1 MLSFREWI
9 LQQENLN
16 WYKRRI
22 MALTK
27 RRIKGW
33 FLSFF
38 REVFVYHNSSLEFR
52 AKLLAAMIGAN
63 QDMDEC
69 ELKILE
75 IIAKEIYPDDEA
87 RVDVLTRTTKEYVKK
102 IIEKNG
108 LELNEL
114 MKSID
119 RELKEEKRFCEKI
132 NIKRLSR
139 FLECSMDDE
148 ETQLTQKRILEYLE
162 NEIEGNK
169 EKLV

>member
-1 MLSFREWI
+1 
-9 LQQENLN
+9 
-16 WYKRRI
+16 

-27 RRIKGW
+27 RKIKGW

-69 ELKILE
+69 ELKILAM
-75 IIAKEIYPDDEA
+75 IAKEIYPNDEA
-87 RVDVLTRTTKEYVKK
+87 RVDVLIRTTKEYVKK

-114 MKSID
+114 MKNID
-119 RELKEEKRFCEKI
+119 RELQVEERFCDKI
-132 NIKRLSR
+132 NLARLGQL
-139 FLECSMDDE
+139 LECSKGDE

-162 NEIEGNK
+162 SEIK
-169 EKLV
+169 SHKAKKV

>member
-1 MLSFREWI
+1 M
-9 LQQENLN
+9 
-16 WYKRRI
+16 
-22 MALTK
+22 LTK

-63 QDMDEC
+63 QHMDEC

-75 IIAKEIYPDDEA
+75 TIAKEIYPEDEA
-87 RVDVLTRTTKEYVKK
+87 RVDVLVRTTKEYVKK

-114 MKSID
+114 IKSID
-119 RELKEEKRFCEKI
+119 KELKEEKRFCEKI
-132 NIKRLSR
+132 NIERLSR
-139 FLECSMDDE
+139 LLVCSKGDE
-148 ETQLTQKRILEYLE
+148 ETQLTQTRILEYLQ
-162 NEIEGNK
+162 NEIEFNK
-169 EKLV
+169 EKKV